1 VAPSEVLRMT
11 PREMSA
17 AAHGWGRAERTRLVT
32 TARAFGADLSERE
45 AQKIIEGRSTSSG
58 DGLEQQERL
67 QQLADKHDWDL

>member
-1 VAPSEVLRMT
+1 MT

-45 AQKIIEGRSTSSG
+45 AQQIIEGKPTSSG